1 MLHKK
6 YKIAIQEIA
15 DKYGVEYN
23 EIYKIY
29 SGTFKA
35 IYDYMSSNEKVVE
48 ISLEPL
54 GEFRLVKKWKDKIMK
69 TKMLDD
75 CEKNELINQIQE
87 DFK

>member
-6 YKIAIQEIA
+6 YKIAIQEVA

-23 EIYKIY
+23 EIYKVY

-35 IYDYMSSNEKVVE
+35 IYDYMSSNERVVE
-48 ISLEPL
+48 IALEPL
-54 GEFRLVKKWKDKIMK
+54 GEFRLIKKWKDKIMK
-69 TKMLDD
+69 TTMLENW
-75 CEKNELINQIQE
+75 EKDKIIKQIEE